1 MRVENK
7 KKKYCRPALLV
18 EEFSPETT
26 LCSCMVINHQMSEAL
41 QCGYELEGL
50 GFNIFAQA
58 WVDCQ
63 LPDTAAGGFSSYCY
77 MPGANNLFSS

>member
-1 MRVENK
+1 MEE
-7 KKKYCRPALLV
+7 KKKYKHPAVQL
-18 EEFSPETT
+18 EQFSPETC
-26 LCSCMVINHQMSEAL
+26 LCSCMVVNKQMSEAL

-58 WVDCQ
+58 WADCQ
-63 LPDTAAGGFSSYCY
+63 LPDTAVGSFSSYCY